1 MKILT
6 IIVSYNFEKWIE
18 RCLGSL
24 KTSSHPTDI
33 IVIDNCSN
41 DRTVEIIKTQY
52 THVRLIENHANLGF
66 GKANNIGM
74 QLALQ
79 EGYDAVF
86 LLNQDAWIGSDTL
99 ATLAEQSVKHPEF
112 GILSPVHL
120 NGSGEELD
128 KGFASYAQLA
138 SINNL
143 PHRHE
148 PISCPFINA
157 AFWFIPVSTLQRT
170 GGFSPL
176 FYHYGEDKDYVN
188 RLHFH
193 QYKIGYIPTVYGCH
207 DREFRKV
214 SFEGFLRAERVYL
227 LSEYTN
233 INYHFTQAF
242 AYGILAGIK
251 KLTIALLKGNIKYAK
266 GYAIYADGASDTYN
280 VQHHHG
286 AAFESELVA
295 YRIYFNEKQTTDL
308 YGKFH
313 KGLELEESQFYP
325 TGEQLKRGFGDDVI
339 KVNSSCG
346 AGTLRGWDG
355 TQSTL
360 IKPVAVRGQ
369 RILASGPV
377 RTIVD
382 AEVKGW
388 QYQNKELN
396 MINRY
401 TLYAGHRDAQVDVL
415 FDAPLDKEVFCTGVQ
430 NITGHADMFSD
441 HNGLV
446 ASWGTDWPVNDTVKY
461 KKETVGLAT
470 YIPKKYV
477 VKETSDKENF
487 LYTISAPGKSSFR
500 YYTSFTSCKETFGYP
515 DKEKWFAYVQEWKK
529 ALEQPVKITV
539 VKK

>member
-1 MKILT
+1 MKTFSAICLALLAGGLSASAQGQEKKIEVIVENPWNAEKVDEPVVIDLSSLGAGFTVKSATVFDGTNEIPSQLDDMNGDTRADELAFVINLPASGKKTLNVIL
-6 IIVSYNFEKWIE
+6 S
-18 RCLGSL
+18 SL
-24 KTSSHPTDI
+24 KSD
-33 IVIDNCSN
+33 
-41 DRTVEIIKTQY
+41 KTY
-52 THVRLIENHANLGF
+52 PA
-66 GKANNIGM
+66 
-74 QLALQ
+74 
-79 EGYDAVF
+79 
-86 LLNQDAWIGSDTL
+86 
-99 ATLAEQSVKHPEF
+99 
-112 GILSPVHL
+112 
-120 NGSGEELD
+120 
-128 KGFASYAQLA
+128 
-138 SINNL
+138 
-143 PHRHE
+143 
-148 PISCPFINA
+148 
-157 AFWFIPVSTLQRT
+157 
-170 GGFSPL
+170 
-176 FYHYGEDKDYVN
+176 
-188 RLHFH
+188 
-193 QYKIGYIPTVYGCH
+193 
-207 DREFRKV
+207 
-214 SFEGFLRAERVYL
+214 RVYAEML
-227 LSEYTN
+227 FRTS
-233 INYHFTQAF
+233 
-242 AYGILAGIK
+242 K
-251 KLTIALLKGNIKYAK
+251 KNKYAK

-325 TGEQLKRGFGDDVI
+325 TDEQLKRGFGDDVI

-430 NITGHADMFSD
+430 NITGHAEMFSD

>member
-1 MKILT
+1 MKTFSAICLALLAGGLSASAQGQEKK
-6 IIVSYNFEKWIE
+6 IEVIVENPWNAEKVDEPVVIDLSS
-18 RCLGSL
+18 LGAGFTVKSATVFDGTNEIPSQLDDMNGDTRADELAFVINLPASGKKTLNVTLSSL
-24 KTSSHPTDI
+24 KSD
-33 IVIDNCSN
+33 
-41 DRTVEIIKTQY
+41 KTY
-52 THVRLIENHANLGF
+52 PA
-66 GKANNIGM
+66 
-74 QLALQ
+74 
-79 EGYDAVF
+79 
-86 LLNQDAWIGSDTL
+86 
-99 ATLAEQSVKHPEF
+99 
-112 GILSPVHL
+112 
-120 NGSGEELD
+120 
-128 KGFASYAQLA
+128 
-138 SINNL
+138 
-143 PHRHE
+143 
-148 PISCPFINA
+148 
-157 AFWFIPVSTLQRT
+157 
-170 GGFSPL
+170 
-176 FYHYGEDKDYVN
+176 
-188 RLHFH
+188 
-193 QYKIGYIPTVYGCH
+193 
-207 DREFRKV
+207 
-214 SFEGFLRAERVYL
+214 RVYAEML
-227 LSEYTN
+227 FRTS
-233 INYHFTQAF
+233 
-242 AYGILAGIK
+242 K
-251 KLTIALLKGNIKYAK
+251 KNKYAK

-325 TGEQLKRGFGDDVI
+325 TDEQLKRGFGDDVI

-415 FDAPLDKEVFCTGVQ
+415 FDAPLDKEVFCIGVQ

>member
-1 MKILT
+1 MKTFSAICLALLAGGLSASAQGQEKK
-6 IIVSYNFEKWIE
+6 IEVIVENPWNAEKVDEPVVIDLSS
-18 RCLGSL
+18 LGAGFTVKSATVFDGTNEIPSQLDDMNGDTRADELAFVINLPASGKKTLNVTLSSL
-24 KTSSHPTDI
+24 KSD
-33 IVIDNCSN
+33 
-41 DRTVEIIKTQY
+41 KTY
-52 THVRLIENHANLGF
+52 PA
-66 GKANNIGM
+66 
-74 QLALQ
+74 
-79 EGYDAVF
+79 
-86 LLNQDAWIGSDTL
+86 
-99 ATLAEQSVKHPEF
+99 
-112 GILSPVHL
+112 
-120 NGSGEELD
+120 
-128 KGFASYAQLA
+128 
-138 SINNL
+138 
-143 PHRHE
+143 
-148 PISCPFINA
+148 
-157 AFWFIPVSTLQRT
+157 
-170 GGFSPL
+170 
-176 FYHYGEDKDYVN
+176 
-188 RLHFH
+188 
-193 QYKIGYIPTVYGCH
+193 
-207 DREFRKV
+207 
-214 SFEGFLRAERVYL
+214 RVYAEML
-227 LSEYTN
+227 FRTS
-233 INYHFTQAF
+233 
-242 AYGILAGIK
+242 K
-251 KLTIALLKGNIKYAK
+251 KNKYAK

-325 TGEQLKRGFGDDVI
+325 TDEQLKRGFGDDVI

-515 DKEKWFAYVQEWKK
+515 NKEKWFAYIQEWKK

>member
-1 MKILT
+1 MKTFSAICLALLAGGLSASAQGQEKK
-6 IIVSYNFEKWIE
+6 IEVIVENPWNAEKVDEPVVIDLSS
-18 RCLGSL
+18 LGAGFTVKSATVFDGTNEIPSQLDDMNGDTRADELAFVINLPASGKKTLNVTLSSL
-24 KTSSHPTDI
+24 KSD
-33 IVIDNCSN
+33 
-41 DRTVEIIKTQY
+41 KTY
-52 THVRLIENHANLGF
+52 PA
-66 GKANNIGM
+66 
-74 QLALQ
+74 
-79 EGYDAVF
+79 
-86 LLNQDAWIGSDTL
+86 
-99 ATLAEQSVKHPEF
+99 
-112 GILSPVHL
+112 
-120 NGSGEELD
+120 
-128 KGFASYAQLA
+128 
-138 SINNL
+138 
-143 PHRHE
+143 
-148 PISCPFINA
+148 
-157 AFWFIPVSTLQRT
+157 
-170 GGFSPL
+170 
-176 FYHYGEDKDYVN
+176 
-188 RLHFH
+188 
-193 QYKIGYIPTVYGCH
+193 
-207 DREFRKV
+207 
-214 SFEGFLRAERVYL
+214 RVYAEML
-227 LSEYTN
+227 FRTS
-233 INYHFTQAF
+233 
-242 AYGILAGIK
+242 K
-251 KLTIALLKGNIKYAK
+251 KNKYAK

-325 TGEQLKRGFGDDVI
+325 TNEQLKRGFGDDVI

-401 TLYAGHRDAQVDVL
+401 TLYAGHRDAQVDIL

-487 LYTISAPGKSSFR
+487 LYIISAPGKSSFR

>member
-1 MKILT
+1 MKTFSAICLALLAGGLSALAQGQEKK
-6 IIVSYNFEKWIE
+6 IEVIVENPWNAEKVDEPVVIDLSS
-18 RCLGSL
+18 LGAGFTVKSATVFDGTNEISSQLDDMNGDTRADELAFVINLPASGKKTLNVTLSSL
-24 KTSSHPTDI
+24 KSD
-33 IVIDNCSN
+33 
-41 DRTVEIIKTQY
+41 KTY
-52 THVRLIENHANLGF
+52 PA
-66 GKANNIGM
+66 
-74 QLALQ
+74 
-79 EGYDAVF
+79 
-86 LLNQDAWIGSDTL
+86 
-99 ATLAEQSVKHPEF
+99 
-112 GILSPVHL
+112 
-120 NGSGEELD
+120 
-128 KGFASYAQLA
+128 
-138 SINNL
+138 
-143 PHRHE
+143 
-148 PISCPFINA
+148 
-157 AFWFIPVSTLQRT
+157 
-170 GGFSPL
+170 
-176 FYHYGEDKDYVN
+176 
-188 RLHFH
+188 
-193 QYKIGYIPTVYGCH
+193 
-207 DREFRKV
+207 
-214 SFEGFLRAERVYL
+214 RVYAEML
-227 LSEYTN
+227 FRTS
-233 INYHFTQAF
+233 
-242 AYGILAGIK
+242 K
-251 KLTIALLKGNIKYAK
+251 KNKYAK

-325 TGEQLKRGFGDDVI
+325 TDEQLKRGFGDDVI

>member
-1 MKILT
+1 MKTFSAICLALLAGELSASAQGQEKK
-6 IIVSYNFEKWIE
+6 IEVIVENPWNAEKVDEPVVIDLSS
-18 RCLGSL
+18 LGAGFTVKSATVFDGTNEIPSQLDDMNGDTRADELAFVINLPASGKKTLNVTLSSL
-24 KTSSHPTDI
+24 KSD
-33 IVIDNCSN
+33 
-41 DRTVEIIKTQY
+41 KTY
-52 THVRLIENHANLGF
+52 PA
-66 GKANNIGM
+66 
-74 QLALQ
+74 
-79 EGYDAVF
+79 
-86 LLNQDAWIGSDTL
+86 
-99 ATLAEQSVKHPEF
+99 
-112 GILSPVHL
+112 
-120 NGSGEELD
+120 
-128 KGFASYAQLA
+128 
-138 SINNL
+138 
-143 PHRHE
+143 
-148 PISCPFINA
+148 
-157 AFWFIPVSTLQRT
+157 
-170 GGFSPL
+170 
-176 FYHYGEDKDYVN
+176 
-188 RLHFH
+188 
-193 QYKIGYIPTVYGCH
+193 
-207 DREFRKV
+207 
-214 SFEGFLRAERVYL
+214 RVYAEML
-227 LSEYTN
+227 FRTS
-233 INYHFTQAF
+233 
-242 AYGILAGIK
+242 K
-251 KLTIALLKGNIKYAK
+251 KNKYAK

-529 ALEQPVKITV
+529 ALEQQVKITV

>member
-1 MKILT
+1 MKTFSAICLALLAGELSASAQGQEKK
-6 IIVSYNFEKWIE
+6 IEVIVENPWNAEKVDEPVVIDLSS
-18 RCLGSL
+18 LGAGFTVKSATVFDGTNEIPSQLDDMNGDTRADELAFVINLPASGKKTLNVTLSSL
-24 KTSSHPTDI
+24 KSD
-33 IVIDNCSN
+33 
-41 DRTVEIIKTQY
+41 KTY
-52 THVRLIENHANLGF
+52 PA
-66 GKANNIGM
+66 
-74 QLALQ
+74 
-79 EGYDAVF
+79 
-86 LLNQDAWIGSDTL
+86 
-99 ATLAEQSVKHPEF
+99 
-112 GILSPVHL
+112 
-120 NGSGEELD
+120 
-128 KGFASYAQLA
+128 
-138 SINNL
+138 
-143 PHRHE
+143 
-148 PISCPFINA
+148 
-157 AFWFIPVSTLQRT
+157 
-170 GGFSPL
+170 
-176 FYHYGEDKDYVN
+176 
-188 RLHFH
+188 
-193 QYKIGYIPTVYGCH
+193 
-207 DREFRKV
+207 
-214 SFEGFLRAERVYL
+214 RVYAEML
-227 LSEYTN
+227 LRTS
-233 INYHFTQAF
+233 
-242 AYGILAGIK
+242 K
-251 KLTIALLKGNIKYAK
+251 KNKYAK

-325 TGEQLKRGFGDDVI
+325 TDEQLKRGFGDDVI

-539 VKK
+539 IKK

>member
-1 MKILT
+1 MKTFSAICLALLAGELSASAQGQEKK
-6 IIVSYNFEKWIE
+6 IEVIVENPWNAEKVDEPVVIDLSS
-18 RCLGSL
+18 LGAGFTVKSATVFDGTNEIPSQLDDMNGDTRADELAFVINLPASGKKTLNVTLSSL
-24 KTSSHPTDI
+24 KSD
-33 IVIDNCSN
+33 
-41 DRTVEIIKTQY
+41 KTY
-52 THVRLIENHANLGF
+52 PA
-66 GKANNIGM
+66 
-74 QLALQ
+74 
-79 EGYDAVF
+79 
-86 LLNQDAWIGSDTL
+86 
-99 ATLAEQSVKHPEF
+99 
-112 GILSPVHL
+112 
-120 NGSGEELD
+120 
-128 KGFASYAQLA
+128 
-138 SINNL
+138 
-143 PHRHE
+143 
-148 PISCPFINA
+148 
-157 AFWFIPVSTLQRT
+157 
-170 GGFSPL
+170 
-176 FYHYGEDKDYVN
+176 
-188 RLHFH
+188 
-193 QYKIGYIPTVYGCH
+193 
-207 DREFRKV
+207 
-214 SFEGFLRAERVYL
+214 RVYAEML
-227 LSEYTN
+227 LRTS
-233 INYHFTQAF
+233 
-242 AYGILAGIK
+242 K
-251 KLTIALLKGNIKYAK
+251 KNKYAK
-266 GYAIYADGASDTYN
+266 GYAIYAGGASDTYN

>member
-1 MKILT
+1 MKTFSAICLALLAGELSASAQGQEKK
-6 IIVSYNFEKWIE
+6 IEVIVENPWNAEKVDEPVVIDLSS
-18 RCLGSL
+18 LGAGFTVKSATVFDGTNEIPSQLDDMNGDTRADELAFVINLPASGKKTLNVTLSSL
-24 KTSSHPTDI
+24 KSD
-33 IVIDNCSN
+33 
-41 DRTVEIIKTQY
+41 KTY
-52 THVRLIENHANLGF
+52 PA
-66 GKANNIGM
+66 
-74 QLALQ
+74 
-79 EGYDAVF
+79 
-86 LLNQDAWIGSDTL
+86 
-99 ATLAEQSVKHPEF
+99 
-112 GILSPVHL
+112 
-120 NGSGEELD
+120 
-128 KGFASYAQLA
+128 
-138 SINNL
+138 
-143 PHRHE
+143 
-148 PISCPFINA
+148 
-157 AFWFIPVSTLQRT
+157 
-170 GGFSPL
+170 
-176 FYHYGEDKDYVN
+176 
-188 RLHFH
+188 
-193 QYKIGYIPTVYGCH
+193 
-207 DREFRKV
+207 
-214 SFEGFLRAERVYL
+214 RVYTEML
-227 LSEYTN
+227 FRTS
-233 INYHFTQAF
+233 
-242 AYGILAGIK
+242 K
-251 KLTIALLKGNIKYAK
+251 KNKYAK

-325 TGEQLKRGFGDDVI
+325 TDEQLKRGFGDDVI

>member
-1 MKILT
+1 MKTFSAICLALLAGGLSASAQGQEKK
-6 IIVSYNFEKWIE
+6 IEVIVENPWNAEKVDEPVVIDLSS
-18 RCLGSL
+18 LGAGFTVKSATVFDGTNEIPSQLDDMNGDTRADELAFVINLPASGKKALNVTLSSL
-24 KTSSHPTDI
+24 KSD
-33 IVIDNCSN
+33 
-41 DRTVEIIKTQY
+41 KTY
-52 THVRLIENHANLGF
+52 PA
-66 GKANNIGM
+66 
-74 QLALQ
+74 
-79 EGYDAVF
+79 
-86 LLNQDAWIGSDTL
+86 
-99 ATLAEQSVKHPEF
+99 
-112 GILSPVHL
+112 
-120 NGSGEELD
+120 
-128 KGFASYAQLA
+128 
-138 SINNL
+138 
-143 PHRHE
+143 
-148 PISCPFINA
+148 
-157 AFWFIPVSTLQRT
+157 
-170 GGFSPL
+170 
-176 FYHYGEDKDYVN
+176 
-188 RLHFH
+188 
-193 QYKIGYIPTVYGCH
+193 
-207 DREFRKV
+207 
-214 SFEGFLRAERVYL
+214 RVYAEML
-227 LSEYTN
+227 FRTS
-233 INYHFTQAF
+233 
-242 AYGILAGIK
+242 K
-251 KLTIALLKGNIKYAK
+251 KNKYAK

-325 TGEQLKRGFGDDVI
+325 TDEQLKRGFGDDVI

>member
-1 MKILT
+1 MKTFSAICLALLAGGLSASAQGQEKK
-6 IIVSYNFEKWIE
+6 IEVIVENPWNAEKVDEPVVIDLSS
-18 RCLGSL
+18 LGAGFTVKSATVFDGTNEIPSQLDDMNGDTRADELAFVINLPASGKKTLNVTLSSL
-24 KTSSHPTDI
+24 KSD
-33 IVIDNCSN
+33 
-41 DRTVEIIKTQY
+41 KTY
-52 THVRLIENHANLGF
+52 PA
-66 GKANNIGM
+66 
-74 QLALQ
+74 
-79 EGYDAVF
+79 
-86 LLNQDAWIGSDTL
+86 
-99 ATLAEQSVKHPEF
+99 
-112 GILSPVHL
+112 
-120 NGSGEELD
+120 
-128 KGFASYAQLA
+128 
-138 SINNL
+138 
-143 PHRHE
+143 
-148 PISCPFINA
+148 
-157 AFWFIPVSTLQRT
+157 
-170 GGFSPL
+170 
-176 FYHYGEDKDYVN
+176 
-188 RLHFH
+188 
-193 QYKIGYIPTVYGCH
+193 
-207 DREFRKV
+207 
-214 SFEGFLRAERVYL
+214 RVYAEML
-227 LSEYTN
+227 FRTS
-233 INYHFTQAF
+233 
-242 AYGILAGIK
+242 K
-251 KLTIALLKGNIKYAK
+251 KNKYAK

-286 AAFESELVA
+286 AAFESVLVA

-325 TGEQLKRGFGDDVI
+325 TDEQLKRGFGDDVI

>member
-1 MKILT
+1 MKTFSAICLALLAGGLSASAQGQEKK
-6 IIVSYNFEKWIE
+6 IEVIVENPWNAEKVDEPVVIDLSS
-18 RCLGSL
+18 LGAGFTVKSATVFDGTNEIPSQLDDMNGDTRADELAFVINLPASGKKTLNVTLSSL
-24 KTSSHPTDI
+24 K
-33 IVIDNCSN
+33 N
-41 DRTVEIIKTQY
+41 DKTY
-52 THVRLIENHANLGF
+52 PA
-66 GKANNIGM
+66 
-74 QLALQ
+74 
-79 EGYDAVF
+79 
-86 LLNQDAWIGSDTL
+86 
-99 ATLAEQSVKHPEF
+99 
-112 GILSPVHL
+112 
-120 NGSGEELD
+120 
-128 KGFASYAQLA
+128 
-138 SINNL
+138 
-143 PHRHE
+143 
-148 PISCPFINA
+148 
-157 AFWFIPVSTLQRT
+157 
-170 GGFSPL
+170 
-176 FYHYGEDKDYVN
+176 
-188 RLHFH
+188 
-193 QYKIGYIPTVYGCH
+193 
-207 DREFRKV
+207 
-214 SFEGFLRAERVYL
+214 RVYAEML
-227 LSEYTN
+227 FRTS
-233 INYHFTQAF
+233 
-242 AYGILAGIK
+242 K
-251 KLTIALLKGNIKYAK
+251 KNKYAK

-325 TGEQLKRGFGDDVI
+325 TDEQLKRGFGDDVI

-388 QYQNKELN
+388 LYQNKELN

>member
-1 MKILT
+1 MKTFSAICLALLAGELSASAQGQEKK
-6 IIVSYNFEKWIE
+6 IEVIVENPWNAEKVDEPVVIDLSS
-18 RCLGSL
+18 LGAGFTVKSATVFDGTNEIPSQLDDMNGDTRADELAFVINLPASGKKTLNVTLSSL
-24 KTSSHPTDI
+24 KSD
-33 IVIDNCSN
+33 
-41 DRTVEIIKTQY
+41 KTY
-52 THVRLIENHANLGF
+52 PA
-66 GKANNIGM
+66 
-74 QLALQ
+74 
-79 EGYDAVF
+79 
-86 LLNQDAWIGSDTL
+86 
-99 ATLAEQSVKHPEF
+99 
-112 GILSPVHL
+112 
-120 NGSGEELD
+120 
-128 KGFASYAQLA
+128 
-138 SINNL
+138 
-143 PHRHE
+143 
-148 PISCPFINA
+148 
-157 AFWFIPVSTLQRT
+157 
-170 GGFSPL
+170 
-176 FYHYGEDKDYVN
+176 
-188 RLHFH
+188 
-193 QYKIGYIPTVYGCH
+193 
-207 DREFRKV
+207 
-214 SFEGFLRAERVYL
+214 RVYAEML
-227 LSEYTN
+227 LRTS
-233 INYHFTQAF
+233 
-242 AYGILAGIK
+242 K
-251 KLTIALLKGNIKYAK
+251 KNKYAK

-446 ASWGTDWPVNDTVKY
+446 ASWGTDLPVNDTVKY

>member
-1 MKILT
+1 MKTFSAICLALLAGELSASAQGQEKK
-6 IIVSYNFEKWIE
+6 IEVIVENPWNAEKVDEPVVIDLSS
-18 RCLGSL
+18 LGAGFTVKSATVFDGTNEIPSQLDDMNGDTRADELAFVINLPASGKKTLNVTLSSL
-24 KTSSHPTDI
+24 KSD
-33 IVIDNCSN
+33 
-41 DRTVEIIKTQY
+41 KTY
-52 THVRLIENHANLGF
+52 PA
-66 GKANNIGM
+66 
-74 QLALQ
+74 
-79 EGYDAVF
+79 
-86 LLNQDAWIGSDTL
+86 
-99 ATLAEQSVKHPEF
+99 
-112 GILSPVHL
+112 
-120 NGSGEELD
+120 
-128 KGFASYAQLA
+128 
-138 SINNL
+138 
-143 PHRHE
+143 
-148 PISCPFINA
+148 
-157 AFWFIPVSTLQRT
+157 
-170 GGFSPL
+170 
-176 FYHYGEDKDYVN
+176 
-188 RLHFH
+188 
-193 QYKIGYIPTVYGCH
+193 
-207 DREFRKV
+207 
-214 SFEGFLRAERVYL
+214 RVYAEML
-227 LSEYTN
+227 LRTS
-233 INYHFTQAF
+233 
-242 AYGILAGIK
+242 K
-251 KLTIALLKGNIKYAK
+251 KNKYAK

-415 FDAPLDKEVFCTGVQ
+415 FNAPLDKEVFCTGVQ

>member
-1 MKILT
+1 MKTFSAICLALLAGGLSASAQGQEKK
-6 IIVSYNFEKWIE
+6 IEVIVENPWNAEKVDEPVVIDLSS
-18 RCLGSL
+18 LGAGFTVKSATVFDGTNEIPSQLDDMNGDTRADELAFVINLPASGKKTLNVTLSSL
-24 KTSSHPTDI
+24 KSD
-33 IVIDNCSN
+33 
-41 DRTVEIIKTQY
+41 KTY
-52 THVRLIENHANLGF
+52 PA
-66 GKANNIGM
+66 
-74 QLALQ
+74 
-79 EGYDAVF
+79 
-86 LLNQDAWIGSDTL
+86 
-99 ATLAEQSVKHPEF
+99 
-112 GILSPVHL
+112 
-120 NGSGEELD
+120 
-128 KGFASYAQLA
+128 
-138 SINNL
+138 
-143 PHRHE
+143 
-148 PISCPFINA
+148 
-157 AFWFIPVSTLQRT
+157 
-170 GGFSPL
+170 
-176 FYHYGEDKDYVN
+176 
-188 RLHFH
+188 
-193 QYKIGYIPTVYGCH
+193 
-207 DREFRKV
+207 
-214 SFEGFLRAERVYL
+214 RVYAEML
-227 LSEYTN
+227 FRTS
-233 INYHFTQAF
+233 
-242 AYGILAGIK
+242 K
-251 KLTIALLKGNIKYAK
+251 KNKYAK

-325 TGEQLKRGFGDDVI
+325 TDEQLKRGFGDDVI

-401 TLYAGHRDAQVDVL
+401 TLYAGHRDTQVDVL

-539 VKK
+539 IKK

>member
-1 MKILT
+1 MKTFSAICLALLAGGLSASAQGQEKK
-6 IIVSYNFEKWIE
+6 IEVIVENPWNAEKVDEPVVIDLSS
-18 RCLGSL
+18 LGAGFTVKSATVFDGTNEIPSQLDDMNGDTRADELAFVINPPASGKKTLNVTLSSL
-24 KTSSHPTDI
+24 KSD
-33 IVIDNCSN
+33 
-41 DRTVEIIKTQY
+41 KTY
-52 THVRLIENHANLGF
+52 PA
-66 GKANNIGM
+66 
-74 QLALQ
+74 
-79 EGYDAVF
+79 
-86 LLNQDAWIGSDTL
+86 
-99 ATLAEQSVKHPEF
+99 
-112 GILSPVHL
+112 
-120 NGSGEELD
+120 
-128 KGFASYAQLA
+128 
-138 SINNL
+138 
-143 PHRHE
+143 
-148 PISCPFINA
+148 
-157 AFWFIPVSTLQRT
+157 
-170 GGFSPL
+170 
-176 FYHYGEDKDYVN
+176 
-188 RLHFH
+188 
-193 QYKIGYIPTVYGCH
+193 
-207 DREFRKV
+207 
-214 SFEGFLRAERVYL
+214 RVYAEML
-227 LSEYTN
+227 FRTS
-233 INYHFTQAF
+233 
-242 AYGILAGIK
+242 K
-251 KLTIALLKGNIKYAK
+251 KNKYAK

-325 TGEQLKRGFGDDVI
+325 TDEQLKRGFGDDVI

>member
-1 MKILT
+1 MKTFSAICLALLAGGLSASAQGQEKKIEVIVENPWNAEKVDEPVVIDLSSLGAGFTVKSATVFDGTNEIPSQLDDMNGDTRADELAFVINLPASGKKTLNVIL
-6 IIVSYNFEKWIE
+6 S
-18 RCLGSL
+18 SL
-24 KTSSHPTDI
+24 KSD
-33 IVIDNCSN
+33 
-41 DRTVEIIKTQY
+41 KTY
-52 THVRLIENHANLGF
+52 PA
-66 GKANNIGM
+66 
-74 QLALQ
+74 
-79 EGYDAVF
+79 
-86 LLNQDAWIGSDTL
+86 
-99 ATLAEQSVKHPEF
+99 
-112 GILSPVHL
+112 
-120 NGSGEELD
+120 
-128 KGFASYAQLA
+128 
-138 SINNL
+138 
-143 PHRHE
+143 
-148 PISCPFINA
+148 
-157 AFWFIPVSTLQRT
+157 
-170 GGFSPL
+170 
-176 FYHYGEDKDYVN
+176 
-188 RLHFH
+188 
-193 QYKIGYIPTVYGCH
+193 
-207 DREFRKV
+207 
-214 SFEGFLRAERVYL
+214 RVYAEML
-227 LSEYTN
+227 FRTS
-233 INYHFTQAF
+233 
-242 AYGILAGIK
+242 K
-251 KLTIALLKGNIKYAK
+251 KNKYAK

-325 TGEQLKRGFGDDVI
+325 TDEQLKRGFGDDVI

-477 VKETSDKENF
+477 IKETSDKENF

>member
-1 MKILT
+1 MKTFSAICLALLAGGLSASAQGQEKKIEVIVENPWNAEKVDEPVVIDLSSLGAGFTVKSATVFDGTNEIPSQLDDMNGDTRADELAFVINLPASGKKILNVT
-6 IIVSYNFEKWIE
+6 LS
-18 RCLGSL
+18 SL
-24 KTSSHPTDI
+24 KSD
-33 IVIDNCSN
+33 
-41 DRTVEIIKTQY
+41 KTY
-52 THVRLIENHANLGF
+52 PA
-66 GKANNIGM
+66 
-74 QLALQ
+74 
-79 EGYDAVF
+79 
-86 LLNQDAWIGSDTL
+86 
-99 ATLAEQSVKHPEF
+99 
-112 GILSPVHL
+112 
-120 NGSGEELD
+120 
-128 KGFASYAQLA
+128 
-138 SINNL
+138 
-143 PHRHE
+143 
-148 PISCPFINA
+148 
-157 AFWFIPVSTLQRT
+157 
-170 GGFSPL
+170 
-176 FYHYGEDKDYVN
+176 
-188 RLHFH
+188 
-193 QYKIGYIPTVYGCH
+193 
-207 DREFRKV
+207 
-214 SFEGFLRAERVYL
+214 RVYAEML
-227 LSEYTN
+227 FRTS
-233 INYHFTQAF
+233 
-242 AYGILAGIK
+242 K
-251 KLTIALLKGNIKYAK
+251 KNKYAK

-325 TGEQLKRGFGDDVI
+325 TDEQLKRGFGDDVI

-401 TLYAGHRDAQVDVL
+401 TLYAGHRDAQVDVQ

>member
-1 MKILT
+1 MKTFSAICLALLAGELSASAQGQEKKIEVIVENPWNAEKVDEPVVIDLSSLGAGFTVKSATVFDETNEIPSQLDDMNGDTRADELAFVINLPASGKKTLNVIL
-6 IIVSYNFEKWIE
+6 S
-18 RCLGSL
+18 SL
-24 KTSSHPTDI
+24 KSD
-33 IVIDNCSN
+33 
-41 DRTVEIIKTQY
+41 KTY
-52 THVRLIENHANLGF
+52 PA
-66 GKANNIGM
+66 
-74 QLALQ
+74 
-79 EGYDAVF
+79 
-86 LLNQDAWIGSDTL
+86 
-99 ATLAEQSVKHPEF
+99 
-112 GILSPVHL
+112 
-120 NGSGEELD
+120 
-128 KGFASYAQLA
+128 
-138 SINNL
+138 
-143 PHRHE
+143 
-148 PISCPFINA
+148 
-157 AFWFIPVSTLQRT
+157 
-170 GGFSPL
+170 
-176 FYHYGEDKDYVN
+176 
-188 RLHFH
+188 
-193 QYKIGYIPTVYGCH
+193 
-207 DREFRKV
+207 
-214 SFEGFLRAERVYL
+214 RVYAEML
-227 LSEYTN
+227 FRTS
-233 INYHFTQAF
+233 
-242 AYGILAGIK
+242 K
-251 KLTIALLKGNIKYAK
+251 KNKYAK

>member
-1 MKILT
+1 MKTFSAICLALLAGELSASAQGQEKK
-6 IIVSYNFEKWIE
+6 IEVIVENPWNAEKVDEPVVIDLSS
-18 RCLGSL
+18 LGAGFTVKSATVFDGTNEIPSQLDDMNGDTRADELAFVINLPASGKKTLNVTLSSL
-24 KTSSHPTDI
+24 KSD
-33 IVIDNCSN
+33 
-41 DRTVEIIKTQY
+41 KTY
-52 THVRLIENHANLGF
+52 PA
-66 GKANNIGM
+66 
-74 QLALQ
+74 
-79 EGYDAVF
+79 
-86 LLNQDAWIGSDTL
+86 
-99 ATLAEQSVKHPEF
+99 
-112 GILSPVHL
+112 
-120 NGSGEELD
+120 
-128 KGFASYAQLA
+128 
-138 SINNL
+138 
-143 PHRHE
+143 
-148 PISCPFINA
+148 
-157 AFWFIPVSTLQRT
+157 
-170 GGFSPL
+170 
-176 FYHYGEDKDYVN
+176 
-188 RLHFH
+188 
-193 QYKIGYIPTVYGCH
+193 
-207 DREFRKV
+207 
-214 SFEGFLRAERVYL
+214 RVYAEML
-227 LSEYTN
+227 LRTS
-233 INYHFTQAF
+233 
-242 AYGILAGIK
+242 K
-251 KLTIALLKGNIKYAK
+251 KNKYAK

-360 IKPVAVRGQ
+360 IKPVAIRGQ

>member
-1 MKILT
+1 MKTFSSICLALLAGELSASAQGQEKK
-6 IIVSYNFEKWIE
+6 IEVIVENPWNAEKVDEPVVIDLSS
-18 RCLGSL
+18 LGAGFTVKSATVFDGTNEIPSQLDDMNGDTRADELAFVINLPASGKKTLNVTLSSL
-24 KTSSHPTDI
+24 KSD
-33 IVIDNCSN
+33 
-41 DRTVEIIKTQY
+41 KTY
-52 THVRLIENHANLGF
+52 PA
-66 GKANNIGM
+66 
-74 QLALQ
+74 
-79 EGYDAVF
+79 
-86 LLNQDAWIGSDTL
+86 
-99 ATLAEQSVKHPEF
+99 
-112 GILSPVHL
+112 
-120 NGSGEELD
+120 
-128 KGFASYAQLA
+128 
-138 SINNL
+138 
-143 PHRHE
+143 
-148 PISCPFINA
+148 
-157 AFWFIPVSTLQRT
+157 
-170 GGFSPL
+170 
-176 FYHYGEDKDYVN
+176 
-188 RLHFH
+188 
-193 QYKIGYIPTVYGCH
+193 
-207 DREFRKV
+207 
-214 SFEGFLRAERVYL
+214 RVYAEML
-227 LSEYTN
+227 LRTS
-233 INYHFTQAF
+233 
-242 AYGILAGIK
+242 K
-251 KLTIALLKGNIKYAK
+251 KNKYAK

>member
-1 MKILT
+1 MKTFSAICLALLAGGLSASAQGQEKK
-6 IIVSYNFEKWIE
+6 IEVIVENPWNAEKVDEPVVIDLSS
-18 RCLGSL
+18 LGAGFTVKSATVFDGTNEIPSQLDDMNGDTRADELAFVINLPASGKKTLNVTLSSL
-24 KTSSHPTDI
+24 KSD
-33 IVIDNCSN
+33 
-41 DRTVEIIKTQY
+41 KTY
-52 THVRLIENHANLGF
+52 PA
-66 GKANNIGM
+66 
-74 QLALQ
+74 
-79 EGYDAVF
+79 
-86 LLNQDAWIGSDTL
+86 
-99 ATLAEQSVKHPEF
+99 
-112 GILSPVHL
+112 
-120 NGSGEELD
+120 
-128 KGFASYAQLA
+128 
-138 SINNL
+138 
-143 PHRHE
+143 
-148 PISCPFINA
+148 
-157 AFWFIPVSTLQRT
+157 
-170 GGFSPL
+170 
-176 FYHYGEDKDYVN
+176 
-188 RLHFH
+188 
-193 QYKIGYIPTVYGCH
+193 
-207 DREFRKV
+207 
-214 SFEGFLRAERVYL
+214 RVYAEML
-227 LSEYTN
+227 FRTS
-233 INYHFTQAF
+233 
-242 AYGILAGIK
+242 K
-251 KLTIALLKGNIKYAK
+251 KNKYAK

-325 TGEQLKRGFGDDVI
+325 TDEQLKRGFGDDVI

-487 LYTISAPGKSSFR
+487 LYTISAPGKSSCR

>member
-1 MKILT
+1 MKTFSAICLALLAGGLSASAQGQEKEIEVIVENPWNAEKIDEPVVIDLSSLGAGFTVKSATVFDGTNEIPSQLDDMNGDTRTDELAFVINLPASGKKTLNVIL
-6 IIVSYNFEKWIE
+6 S
-18 RCLGSL
+18 SL
-24 KTSSHPTDI
+24 KSD
-33 IVIDNCSN
+33 
-41 DRTVEIIKTQY
+41 KTY
-52 THVRLIENHANLGF
+52 PA
-66 GKANNIGM
+66 
-74 QLALQ
+74 
-79 EGYDAVF
+79 
-86 LLNQDAWIGSDTL
+86 
-99 ATLAEQSVKHPEF
+99 
-112 GILSPVHL
+112 
-120 NGSGEELD
+120 
-128 KGFASYAQLA
+128 
-138 SINNL
+138 
-143 PHRHE
+143 
-148 PISCPFINA
+148 
-157 AFWFIPVSTLQRT
+157 
-170 GGFSPL
+170 
-176 FYHYGEDKDYVN
+176 
-188 RLHFH
+188 
-193 QYKIGYIPTVYGCH
+193 
-207 DREFRKV
+207 
-214 SFEGFLRAERVYL
+214 RVYAEML
-227 LSEYTN
+227 FRTS
-233 INYHFTQAF
+233 
-242 AYGILAGIK
+242 K
-251 KLTIALLKGNIKYAK
+251 KNKYAK

-346 AGTLRGWDG
+346 TGTLRGWDG

>member
-1 MKILT
+1 MKTFSAICLALLAGGLSASAQGQEKK
-6 IIVSYNFEKWIE
+6 IEVIVENPWNAEKVDEPVVIDLSS
-18 RCLGSL
+18 LGAGFTVKSATVFDGTNEIPSQLDDMNGDTRADELAFVINLPASGKKTLNVTLSSL
-24 KTSSHPTDI
+24 KSD
-33 IVIDNCSN
+33 
-41 DRTVEIIKTQY
+41 KTY
-52 THVRLIENHANLGF
+52 PA
-66 GKANNIGM
+66 
-74 QLALQ
+74 
-79 EGYDAVF
+79 
-86 LLNQDAWIGSDTL
+86 
-99 ATLAEQSVKHPEF
+99 
-112 GILSPVHL
+112 
-120 NGSGEELD
+120 
-128 KGFASYAQLA
+128 
-138 SINNL
+138 
-143 PHRHE
+143 
-148 PISCPFINA
+148 
-157 AFWFIPVSTLQRT
+157 
-170 GGFSPL
+170 
-176 FYHYGEDKDYVN
+176 
-188 RLHFH
+188 
-193 QYKIGYIPTVYGCH
+193 
-207 DREFRKV
+207 
-214 SFEGFLRAERVYL
+214 RVYAEML
-227 LSEYTN
+227 FRTS
-233 INYHFTQAF
+233 
-242 AYGILAGIK
+242 K
-251 KLTIALLKGNIKYAK
+251 KNKYAK

-325 TGEQLKRGFGDDVI
+325 TDEQLKRGFGDDVI
-339 KVNSSCG
+339 KANSSCG

-487 LYTISAPGKSSFR
+487 LYTISVPGKSSFR

>member
-1 MKILT
+1 MKTFSAICLALLAGGLSASAQGQEKK
-6 IIVSYNFEKWIE
+6 IEVIVENPWNAEKVDEPVVIDLSS
-18 RCLGSL
+18 LGAGFTVNSATVFDGTNEIPSQLDDMNGDTRADELAFVINLPASGKKTLNVTLSSL
-24 KTSSHPTDI
+24 KSD
-33 IVIDNCSN
+33 
-41 DRTVEIIKTQY
+41 KTY
-52 THVRLIENHANLGF
+52 PA
-66 GKANNIGM
+66 
-74 QLALQ
+74 
-79 EGYDAVF
+79 
-86 LLNQDAWIGSDTL
+86 
-99 ATLAEQSVKHPEF
+99 
-112 GILSPVHL
+112 
-120 NGSGEELD
+120 
-128 KGFASYAQLA
+128 
-138 SINNL
+138 
-143 PHRHE
+143 
-148 PISCPFINA
+148 
-157 AFWFIPVSTLQRT
+157 
-170 GGFSPL
+170 
-176 FYHYGEDKDYVN
+176 
-188 RLHFH
+188 
-193 QYKIGYIPTVYGCH
+193 
-207 DREFRKV
+207 
-214 SFEGFLRAERVYL
+214 RVYAEML
-227 LSEYTN
+227 FRTS
-233 INYHFTQAF
+233 
-242 AYGILAGIK
+242 K
-251 KLTIALLKGNIKYAK
+251 KNKYAK

-325 TGEQLKRGFGDDVI
+325 TDEQLKRGFGDDVI

>member
-1 MKILT
+1 MKTFSAICLALLAGGLSASAQGQEKKIEVIVENPWNAEKVDEPVVIDLSSLGAGFTVKSATVFDGTNKIPSQLDDMNGDTRADELAFVINLPASGKKTLNVIL
-6 IIVSYNFEKWIE
+6 S
-18 RCLGSL
+18 SL
-24 KTSSHPTDI
+24 KSD
-33 IVIDNCSN
+33 
-41 DRTVEIIKTQY
+41 KTY
-52 THVRLIENHANLGF
+52 PA
-66 GKANNIGM
+66 
-74 QLALQ
+74 
-79 EGYDAVF
+79 
-86 LLNQDAWIGSDTL
+86 
-99 ATLAEQSVKHPEF
+99 
-112 GILSPVHL
+112 
-120 NGSGEELD
+120 
-128 KGFASYAQLA
+128 
-138 SINNL
+138 
-143 PHRHE
+143 
-148 PISCPFINA
+148 
-157 AFWFIPVSTLQRT
+157 
-170 GGFSPL
+170 
-176 FYHYGEDKDYVN
+176 
-188 RLHFH
+188 
-193 QYKIGYIPTVYGCH
+193 
-207 DREFRKV
+207 
-214 SFEGFLRAERVYL
+214 RVYAEML
-227 LSEYTN
+227 FRTS
-233 INYHFTQAF
+233 
-242 AYGILAGIK
+242 K
-251 KLTIALLKGNIKYAK
+251 KNKYAK

-325 TGEQLKRGFGDDVI
+325 TDEQLKRGFGDDVI

>member
-1 MKILT
+1 MKTFSAICLALLAGELSASAQGQEKK
-6 IIVSYNFEKWIE
+6 IEVIVENPWNAEKVDEPVVIDLSS
-18 RCLGSL
+18 LGAGFIVKSATVFDGTNEIPSQLDDMNGDTRADELAFVINLPASGKKTLNVTLSSL
-24 KTSSHPTDI
+24 KSD
-33 IVIDNCSN
+33 
-41 DRTVEIIKTQY
+41 KTY
-52 THVRLIENHANLGF
+52 PA
-66 GKANNIGM
+66 
-74 QLALQ
+74 
-79 EGYDAVF
+79 
-86 LLNQDAWIGSDTL
+86 
-99 ATLAEQSVKHPEF
+99 
-112 GILSPVHL
+112 
-120 NGSGEELD
+120 
-128 KGFASYAQLA
+128 
-138 SINNL
+138 
-143 PHRHE
+143 
-148 PISCPFINA
+148 
-157 AFWFIPVSTLQRT
+157 
-170 GGFSPL
+170 
-176 FYHYGEDKDYVN
+176 
-188 RLHFH
+188 
-193 QYKIGYIPTVYGCH
+193 
-207 DREFRKV
+207 
-214 SFEGFLRAERVYL
+214 RVYAEML
-227 LSEYTN
+227 FRTS
-233 INYHFTQAF
+233 
-242 AYGILAGIK
+242 K
-251 KLTIALLKGNIKYAK
+251 KNKYAK

>member
-1 MKILT
+1 MKTFSAICLALLAGGLSASAQGQEKK
-6 IIVSYNFEKWIE
+6 IEVIVENPWNAEKVDEPVVIDLSS
-18 RCLGSL
+18 LGAGFTVKSATVFDGTNEIPSQLDDMNGDTRADELAFVINLPASGKKTLNVTLSSL
-24 KTSSHPTDI
+24 KSD
-33 IVIDNCSN
+33 
-41 DRTVEIIKTQY
+41 KTY
-52 THVRLIENHANLGF
+52 PA
-66 GKANNIGM
+66 
-74 QLALQ
+74 
-79 EGYDAVF
+79 
-86 LLNQDAWIGSDTL
+86 
-99 ATLAEQSVKHPEF
+99 
-112 GILSPVHL
+112 
-120 NGSGEELD
+120 
-128 KGFASYAQLA
+128 
-138 SINNL
+138 
-143 PHRHE
+143 
-148 PISCPFINA
+148 
-157 AFWFIPVSTLQRT
+157 
-170 GGFSPL
+170 
-176 FYHYGEDKDYVN
+176 
-188 RLHFH
+188 
-193 QYKIGYIPTVYGCH
+193 
-207 DREFRKV
+207 
-214 SFEGFLRAERVYL
+214 RVYAEML
-227 LSEYTN
+227 FRTS
-233 INYHFTQAF
+233 
-242 AYGILAGIK
+242 K
-251 KLTIALLKGNIKYAK
+251 KNKYAK

-313 KGLELEESQFYP
+313 KGLELAESQFYP
-325 TGEQLKRGFGDDVI
+325 TDEQLKRGFGDDVI

>member
-1 MKILT
+1 MKTFSAICLALLAGGLSASAQGQEKK
-6 IIVSYNFEKWIE
+6 IEVIVENPWNAEKVDEPVVIDLSS
-18 RCLGSL
+18 LGAGFTVKSATVFDGTNEIPSQLDDMNGDTRADELAFVINLPASGKKTLNVTLSSL
-24 KTSSHPTDI
+24 KSD
-33 IVIDNCSN
+33 
-41 DRTVEIIKTQY
+41 KTY
-52 THVRLIENHANLGF
+52 PA
-66 GKANNIGM
+66 
-74 QLALQ
+74 
-79 EGYDAVF
+79 
-86 LLNQDAWIGSDTL
+86 
-99 ATLAEQSVKHPEF
+99 
-112 GILSPVHL
+112 
-120 NGSGEELD
+120 
-128 KGFASYAQLA
+128 
-138 SINNL
+138 
-143 PHRHE
+143 
-148 PISCPFINA
+148 
-157 AFWFIPVSTLQRT
+157 
-170 GGFSPL
+170 
-176 FYHYGEDKDYVN
+176 
-188 RLHFH
+188 
-193 QYKIGYIPTVYGCH
+193 
-207 DREFRKV
+207 
-214 SFEGFLRAERVYL
+214 RVYAEML
-227 LSEYTN
+227 FRTS
-233 INYHFTQAF
+233 
-242 AYGILAGIK
+242 K
-251 KLTIALLKGNIKYAK
+251 KNKYAK

-308 YGKFH
+308 YGKYH

-325 TGEQLKRGFGDDVI
+325 TDEQLKRGFGDDVI

-487 LYTISAPGKSSFR
+487 LYTISAPGQSSFR
-500 YYTSFTSCKETFGYP
+500 YYTSFTSCKETFGYS

>member
-1 MKILT
+1 MKTFSAICLALLAGGLSASAQGQEKEIEVIVENPWNAEKIDEPVVIDLSSLRAGFTVKSATVFDGTNEIPSQLDDMNGDTRADELAFVINLPASGKKTLNVIL
-6 IIVSYNFEKWIE
+6 S
-18 RCLGSL
+18 SL
-24 KTSSHPTDI
+24 KSD
-33 IVIDNCSN
+33 
-41 DRTVEIIKTQY
+41 KTY
-52 THVRLIENHANLGF
+52 PA
-66 GKANNIGM
+66 
-74 QLALQ
+74 
-79 EGYDAVF
+79 
-86 LLNQDAWIGSDTL
+86 
-99 ATLAEQSVKHPEF
+99 
-112 GILSPVHL
+112 
-120 NGSGEELD
+120 
-128 KGFASYAQLA
+128 
-138 SINNL
+138 
-143 PHRHE
+143 
-148 PISCPFINA
+148 
-157 AFWFIPVSTLQRT
+157 
-170 GGFSPL
+170 
-176 FYHYGEDKDYVN
+176 
-188 RLHFH
+188 
-193 QYKIGYIPTVYGCH
+193 
-207 DREFRKV
+207 
-214 SFEGFLRAERVYL
+214 RVYAEML
-227 LSEYTN
+227 FRTS
-233 INYHFTQAF
+233 
-242 AYGILAGIK
+242 K
-251 KLTIALLKGNIKYAK
+251 KNKYAK

>member
-1 MKILT
+1 MKTFSAICLALLAGELSASAQGQEKK
-6 IIVSYNFEKWIE
+6 IEVIVENPWNAEKVDEPVVIDLSS
-18 RCLGSL
+18 LGAGFTVKSATVFDGTNEIPSQLDDMNGDTRADELAFVINLPASGKKTLNVTLSSL
-24 KTSSHPTDI
+24 KSD
-33 IVIDNCSN
+33 
-41 DRTVEIIKTQY
+41 KTY
-52 THVRLIENHANLGF
+52 PA
-66 GKANNIGM
+66 
-74 QLALQ
+74 
-79 EGYDAVF
+79 
-86 LLNQDAWIGSDTL
+86 
-99 ATLAEQSVKHPEF
+99 
-112 GILSPVHL
+112 
-120 NGSGEELD
+120 
-128 KGFASYAQLA
+128 
-138 SINNL
+138 
-143 PHRHE
+143 
-148 PISCPFINA
+148 
-157 AFWFIPVSTLQRT
+157 
-170 GGFSPL
+170 
-176 FYHYGEDKDYVN
+176 
-188 RLHFH
+188 
-193 QYKIGYIPTVYGCH
+193 
-207 DREFRKV
+207 
-214 SFEGFLRAERVYL
+214 RVYAEML
-227 LSEYTN
+227 FRTS
-233 INYHFTQAF
+233 
-242 AYGILAGIK
+242 K
-251 KLTIALLKGNIKYAK
+251 KNKYAK

-313 KGLELEESQFYP
+313 KGLELEESQCYP
-325 TGEQLKRGFGDDVI
+325 TDEQLKRGFGDDVI

>member
-1 MKILT
+1 MKTFSAICLALLAGELSASAQGQEKK
-6 IIVSYNFEKWIE
+6 IEVIVENPWNAEKVDEPVVIDLSS
-18 RCLGSL
+18 LGAGFTVKSATVFDGTNEIPSQLDDMNGDTRADELAFVINLPASGKKTLNVTLSSL
-24 KTSSHPTDI
+24 KSD
-33 IVIDNCSN
+33 
-41 DRTVEIIKTQY
+41 KTY
-52 THVRLIENHANLGF
+52 PA
-66 GKANNIGM
+66 
-74 QLALQ
+74 
-79 EGYDAVF
+79 
-86 LLNQDAWIGSDTL
+86 
-99 ATLAEQSVKHPEF
+99 
-112 GILSPVHL
+112 
-120 NGSGEELD
+120 
-128 KGFASYAQLA
+128 
-138 SINNL
+138 
-143 PHRHE
+143 
-148 PISCPFINA
+148 
-157 AFWFIPVSTLQRT
+157 
-170 GGFSPL
+170 
-176 FYHYGEDKDYVN
+176 
-188 RLHFH
+188 
-193 QYKIGYIPTVYGCH
+193 
-207 DREFRKV
+207 
-214 SFEGFLRAERVYL
+214 RVYAEML
-227 LSEYTN
+227 FRTS
-233 INYHFTQAF
+233 
-242 AYGILAGIK
+242 K
-251 KLTIALLKGNIKYAK
+251 KNKYAK

-500 YYTSFTSCKETFGYP
+500 HYTSFTSCKETFGYP

>member
-1 MKILT
+1 MKTFSAICLALLAGELSASAQGQEKK
-6 IIVSYNFEKWIE
+6 IEVIVENPWNAEKVDEPVVIDLSS
-18 RCLGSL
+18 LGAGFTVKSATVFDGTNEIPSQLDDMNGDTRADELAFVINLPASGKKTLNVTLSSL
-24 KTSSHPTDI
+24 KSD
-33 IVIDNCSN
+33 
-41 DRTVEIIKTQY
+41 KTY
-52 THVRLIENHANLGF
+52 PA
-66 GKANNIGM
+66 
-74 QLALQ
+74 
-79 EGYDAVF
+79 
-86 LLNQDAWIGSDTL
+86 
-99 ATLAEQSVKHPEF
+99 
-112 GILSPVHL
+112 
-120 NGSGEELD
+120 
-128 KGFASYAQLA
+128 
-138 SINNL
+138 
-143 PHRHE
+143 
-148 PISCPFINA
+148 
-157 AFWFIPVSTLQRT
+157 
-170 GGFSPL
+170 
-176 FYHYGEDKDYVN
+176 
-188 RLHFH
+188 
-193 QYKIGYIPTVYGCH
+193 
-207 DREFRKV
+207 
-214 SFEGFLRAERVYL
+214 RVYAEML
-227 LSEYTN
+227 LRTS
-233 INYHFTQAF
+233 
-242 AYGILAGIK
+242 K
-251 KLTIALLKGNIKYAK
+251 KNKYAK

-401 TLYAGHRDAQVDVL
+401 TLYAGHRDAQVDIL

>member
-1 MKILT
+1 MKTFSAICLALLAGELSASAQGQEKK
-6 IIVSYNFEKWIE
+6 IEVIVENPWNAEKIDE
-18 RCLGSL
+18 PVVIDLSSLGAGFTVKSATVFDGTNEIPSQLDDMNGDTRADELAFVINLPASGKKTLNVTLSSL
-24 KTSSHPTDI
+24 KSD
-33 IVIDNCSN
+33 
-41 DRTVEIIKTQY
+41 KTY
-52 THVRLIENHANLGF
+52 PA
-66 GKANNIGM
+66 
-74 QLALQ
+74 
-79 EGYDAVF
+79 
-86 LLNQDAWIGSDTL
+86 
-99 ATLAEQSVKHPEF
+99 
-112 GILSPVHL
+112 
-120 NGSGEELD
+120 
-128 KGFASYAQLA
+128 
-138 SINNL
+138 
-143 PHRHE
+143 
-148 PISCPFINA
+148 
-157 AFWFIPVSTLQRT
+157 
-170 GGFSPL
+170 
-176 FYHYGEDKDYVN
+176 
-188 RLHFH
+188 
-193 QYKIGYIPTVYGCH
+193 
-207 DREFRKV
+207 
-214 SFEGFLRAERVYL
+214 RVYAEML
-227 LSEYTN
+227 FRTS
-233 INYHFTQAF
+233 
-242 AYGILAGIK
+242 K
-251 KLTIALLKGNIKYAK
+251 KNKYAK

-325 TGEQLKRGFGDDVI
+325 TDEQLKRGFGDDVI

-382 AEVKGW
+382 AEW

>member
-1 MKILT
+1 MKTFSAICLALLAGGLSASAQGQEKK
-6 IIVSYNFEKWIE
+6 IEVIVENPWNAEKVDEPVVIDLSS
-18 RCLGSL
+18 LGAGFTVKSATVFDGTNEIPSQLDDMNGDTRADELAFVINLPASGKKTLNVTLSSL
-24 KTSSHPTDI
+24 KSD
-33 IVIDNCSN
+33 
-41 DRTVEIIKTQY
+41 KTY
-52 THVRLIENHANLGF
+52 PA
-66 GKANNIGM
+66 
-74 QLALQ
+74 
-79 EGYDAVF
+79 
-86 LLNQDAWIGSDTL
+86 
-99 ATLAEQSVKHPEF
+99 
-112 GILSPVHL
+112 
-120 NGSGEELD
+120 
-128 KGFASYAQLA
+128 
-138 SINNL
+138 
-143 PHRHE
+143 
-148 PISCPFINA
+148 
-157 AFWFIPVSTLQRT
+157 
-170 GGFSPL
+170 
-176 FYHYGEDKDYVN
+176 
-188 RLHFH
+188 
-193 QYKIGYIPTVYGCH
+193 
-207 DREFRKV
+207 
-214 SFEGFLRAERVYL
+214 RVYAEML
-227 LSEYTN
+227 FRTS
-233 INYHFTQAF
+233 
-242 AYGILAGIK
+242 K
-251 KLTIALLKGNIKYAK
+251 KNKYAK

-325 TGEQLKRGFGDDVI
+325 TDEQLKRGFGDDVI

-515 DKEKWFAYVQEWKK
+515 DKEKWFAYVQVWKK